1 MTASTLEQRFL
12 QAIQLSY
19 QKVIE
24 YGVRSSEKTKVLHGW
39 VQDEL
44 KRELG
49 DEFVF
54 TGQTPDSVKKD
65 EANVA
70 GMYYG
75 KDVDVLVARDGQEL
89 GVVSIKFV
97 ISNYW
102 QNSINYFE

>member
-1 MTASTLEQRFL
+1 MTASILEQRFL

-39 VQDEL
+39 FQDEL

-65 EANVA
+65 EPMSPGCITGKTSMYLSP
-70 GMYYG
+70 GMD
-75 KDVDVLVARDGQEL
+75 K
-89 GVVSIKFV
+89 
-97 ISNYW
+97 
-102 QNSINYFE
+102 NSALLA